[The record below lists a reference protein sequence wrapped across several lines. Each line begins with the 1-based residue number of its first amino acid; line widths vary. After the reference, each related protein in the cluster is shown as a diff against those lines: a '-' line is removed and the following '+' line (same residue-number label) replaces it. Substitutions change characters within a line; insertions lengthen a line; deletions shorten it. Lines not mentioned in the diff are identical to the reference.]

1 MAGSVYEHLSPVIEG
16 FTGNMQ
22 TVFSQLLKI
31 NDPDRAANKIA
42 FLKTAINEQRVLA
55 DSLMESSKKMGPV
68 SQKLSA
74 DTRAYQAA
82 FETDIITPQPQT
94 GSTLQ
99 GFTLIFFIISFF
111 SILTVWIA
119 FNVYAL
125 HNKASKEIYMSNGD
139 ANALIDIALPKYQR
153 QELINRLN
161 G

>member
-111 SILTVWIA
+111 SLAIIMSILVNQKSGSVNSALFTFGMFIIVFIIA
-119 FNVYAL
+119 
-125 HNKASKEIYMSNGD
+125 IYMI
-139 ANALIDIALPKYQR
+139 L
-153 QELINRLN
+153 RLS
-161 G
+161 